1 MFYKWHNNLLIVN
14 FMILLKKFLLLNRT
28 NAIPGSWCSQI
39 TSSQV
44 KSESELMFS
53 SKYHG
58 NCIIESP
65 VGCL

>member
-1 MFYKWHNNLLIVN
+1 
-14 FMILLKKFLLLNRT
+14 MILLKKFLLLNRT

-39 TSSQV
+39 SQV

-53 SKYHG
+53 SKYHYG

>member
-1 MFYKWHNNLLIVN
+1 
-14 FMILLKKFLLLNRT
+14 MILLKNFLLLNRT

-44 KSESELMFS
+44 RSESELMFS

>member
-1 MFYKWHNNLLIVN
+1 
-14 FMILLKKFLLLNRT
+14 MILLKKILLLNRT

-39 TSSQV
+39 SQV

>member
-1 MFYKWHNNLLIVN
+1 
-14 FMILLKKFLLLNRT
+14 MILLKNFLLLNRT

-44 KSESELMFS
+44 KSESDHELMFS

>member
-1 MFYKWHNNLLIVN
+1 
-14 FMILLKKFLLLNRT
+14 MILLKKFLLLNRT

-39 TSSQV
+39 SQV

-58 NCIIESP
+58 NWIIESP